1 MGRAKRRIS
10 PAVRTAVDTD
20 VDRLAITELTR
31 LLRKEKP
38 LYVPDPRGNPLDPK
52 HVVGAHVLKV
62 FFVET
67 YSGIEAR
74 LRDSVTW
81 SERFGERVPSK
92 SALQENMGRL
102 TMKQIR
108 RILRRLIRRI
118 SKRYAAD
125 SSGFRTKDS
134 SRWFDIRI
142 KRKNSRRDYLKLH
155 ILVDVETGFIKDFH
169 ITDGRAHDSPP
180 GCRMLRRQTEIDLFT
195 GDGAY
200 GNRKVTQVVYE
211 RDGISRVK
219 LRGDVTRRA
228 KGSPGWKATVTAL
241 EDDADVYEA
250 AYHIRSFVEA
260 VFASIK
266 RRFGRAL
273 RSIKGWHK
281 RRELALK
288 VIAYNLRHALYW
300 NEADARGMPLYEVVL
315 DEA

>member
-10 PAVRTAVDTD
+10 PAVRSAVDTNRD
-20 VDRLAITELTR
+20 HLAIRELSR
-31 LLRKEKP
+31 LLQKEEP
-38 LYVPDPRGNPLDPK
+38 PYVPDSRGNPLDPK
-52 HVVGAHVLKV
+52 AVVGAHVLKA
-62 FFVET
+62 FCVET
-67 YSGIEAR
+67 YPGIEAR

-81 SERFGERVPSK
+81 RECFGIRVPSK
-92 SALQENMGRL
+92 SALQENMGKL
-102 TMKQIR
+102 KMKQIR
-108 RILRRLIRRI
+108 RLLRRLIYRV
-118 SKRYAAD
+118 SKKYAAD

-155 ILVDVETGFIKDFH
+155 ILVDVETGFVKDFH
-169 ITDGRAHDSPP
+169 ISYGRAHDSPP
-180 GCRMLRRQTEIDLFT
+180 GRRMLRRQVEILLFV

-200 GNRKVTQVVYE
+200 GNRKVTQIVHE
-211 RDGISRVK
+211 RNGISRVS
-219 LRGDVTRRA
+219 LRQDVKRRS

-241 EDDADVYEA
+241 QDDADAYMA

-273 RSIKGWHK
+273 RSIKGWYK

-288 VIAYNLRHALYW
+288 VVAYNLRHALYW
-300 NEADARGMPLYEVVL
+300 SEADARGIPLYEDVT
-315 DEA
+315 DPA

>member
-20 VDRLAITELTR
+20 VNRLAMKELNR

-38 LYVPDPRGNPLDPK
+38 PYIPDSRGNPLDPK
-52 HVVGAHVLKV
+52 VVVGAHVLKA

-67 YSGIEAR
+67 YPGIEAR
-74 LRDSVTW
+74 LRDSTTW
-81 SERFGERVPSK
+81 RKSFGERVPSK
-92 SALQENMGRL
+92 SALQENMARL
-102 TMKQIR
+102 RMKQIR
-108 RILRRLIRRI
+108 RILRRLIQRI
-118 SKRYAAD
+118 SKKYAAD

-155 ILVDVETGFIKDFH
+155 ILVDVETGFVKDFH
-169 ITDGRAHDSPP
+169 ISHGRAHDSPP

-200 GNRKVTQVVYE
+200 GNRKITQVVYE

-228 KGSPGWKATVTAL
+228 KGSPGWKATVTAF
-241 EDDADVYEA
+241 EDDADAYEA
-250 AYHIRSFVEA
+250 EYHIRSFVEA

-273 RSIKGWHK
+273 RSIKGWYK

-288 VIAYNLRHALYW
+288 VVAYNLRHALYW
-300 NEADARGMPLYEVVL
+300 SEADARGVPLYEVMP
-315 DEA
+315 DKA